1 VAGLELIFAD
11 EACARALADDA
22 LLAAMARF
30 EAALARAAAKA
41 ALITGADAEAIAEA
55 CTDFRPDAVVLARA
69 ARRAGT
75 LAIPFVDEL
84 RNHTRAHSASAAN
97 LLHSGAT
104 SQDVI
109 DTGMVLCLR
118 PACERIAALTVRLGD
133 AAAGIALRHQVTPMA
148 GRTLLQPA
156 VPVPFG
162 YKAATWLSALARS
175 LPAFRRAVDGA
186 CVLQFGGPAG
196 TLSSFGERAAVV
208 EAALAG
214 ELGLALPAAPW
225 HSARDGIARL
235 GAEAAILTGSA
246 GKIARDVSLLM
257 QPEIGEASEAE
268 PGGSSSMAHKRNP
281 SQSLLALEAALRAP
295 GMVATLMAQL
305 TPEHERGLGQ
315 WQSQWF
321 TLRELLCATG
331 SALAAMS
338 EVLETLRGDSCGRA
352 QPRLRR
358 RAGDDR
364 AGPGS
369 LARYF
374 ARNLALSV
382 SGTGSP
388 FIGEPGPLEKRPH
401 TRVSPPFASGVP
413 SARTISCVSENDF
426 PPKRAMRER
435 TSQRSPCTAGARKS
449 QLAETSG
456 IARCSSRMR
465 FGP

>member
-11 EACARALADDA
+11 EACARALADDE

-41 ALITGADAEAIAEA
+41 ALITGADAEAIAAA
-55 CTDFRPDAVVLARA
+55 CAEFRPDAGALALA
-69 ARRAGT
+69 ARKTGA

-84 RNHTRAHSASAAN
+84 RKHTRTRSASAAEV
-97 LLHSGAT
+97 LHSGAT
-104 SQDVI
+104 SQDVM

-118 PACERIAALTVRLGD
+118 PACERIAALAVRLGD
-133 AAAGIALRHQVTPMA
+133 AAAGIAQRHRATPSA

-156 VPVPFG
+156 LPLPFG
-162 YKAATWLSALARS
+162 YKAAIWLAPLARA
-175 LPAFRRAVDGA
+175 LPAFKRAVDGA

-196 TLSSFGERAAVV
+196 TLSSFGDRSTAV
-208 EAALAG
+208 EAALAA

-235 GAEAAILTGSA
+235 GAEAAILAGSA

-257 QPEIGEASEAE
+257 QPEVGEASEAA

-281 SQSLLALEAALRAP
+281 SHSLLALEAALRTP

-338 EVLETLRGDSCGRA
+338 EVLETLEVDA
-352 QPRLRR
+352 Q
-358 RAGDDR
+358 
-364 AGPGS
+364 
-369 LARYF
+369 
-374 ARNLALSV
+374 
-382 SGTGSP
+382 
-388 FIGEPGPLEKRPH
+388 
-401 TRVSPPFASGVP
+401 
-413 SARTISCVSENDF
+413 
-426 PPKRAMRER
+426 AMRANMER
-435 TSQRSPCTAGARKS
+435 SAIPPAEHGRGFGTAQAMIDRVLEAWRATSRGTW
-449 QLAETSG
+449 L
-456 IARCSSRMR
+456 
-465 FGP
+465 

>member
-11 EACARALADDA
+11 EACARALADDG

-41 ALITGADAEAIAEA
+41 ALISDADAEAIAETCA
-55 CTDFRPDAVVLARA
+55 EFRPEAGALARA

-84 RNHTRAHSASAAN
+84 RKHARARSASAASV
-97 LLHSGAT
+97 LHSGAT
-104 SQDVI
+104 SQDVM

-118 PACERIAALTVRLGD
+118 PACERITTLTVRLGD
-133 AAAGIALRHQVTPMA
+133 AAAGIARRHQATPAA

-156 VPVPFG
+156 LPIPFG
-162 YKAATWLSALARS
+162 YKAAVWLSGLARS

-196 TLSSFGERAAVV
+196 TLASFGERAAAV
-208 EAALAG
+208 EAALA
-214 ELGLALPAAPW
+214 EQLGLALPAAPW

-235 GAEAAILTGSA
+235 GAEAAILAGSA
-246 GKIARDVSLLM
+246 GKIARDVALLM

-321 TLRELLCATG
+321 TLRQLLCAAG

-338 EVLETLRGDSCGRA
+338 EVLETLQVD
-352 QPRLRR
+352 
-358 RAGDDR
+358 
-364 AGPGS
+364 
-369 LARYF
+369 
-374 ARNLALSV
+374 
-382 SGTGSP
+382 T
-388 FIGEPGPLEKRPH
+388 E
-401 TRVSPPFASGVP
+401 
-413 SARTISCVSENDF
+413 
-426 PPKRAMRER
+426 AMRANIER
-435 TSQRSPCTAGARKS
+435 SAIPPAERSRGFGAAQAMIERVLEAWRATSRGTWP
-449 QLAETSG
+449 
-456 IARCSSRMR
+456 
-465 FGP
+465 